1 MTLGL
6 DIEGMALEI
15 VSLPSPS
22 NRRQT
27 VRKVN
32 ANSSKGS
39 MEMPA
44 VAPSFNNQMFKIP
57 LALSTQQQS
66 SNTTLKG
73 GNNSVKNNINKQQQ
87 AQKGPT
93 T

>member
-6 DIEGMALEI
+6 DIEKMALNI

-39 MEMPA
+39 MEVPA
-44 VAPSFNNQMFKIP
+44 GVPSFSNQMFKPPQLP

-73 GNNSVKNNINKQQQ
+73 GNNSVRNNINK
-87 AQKGPT
+87 
-93 T
+93 